1 MFTKR
6 TCGLPLICLV
16 CGDIARGI
24 NFDVMTCMSCKV
36 FFRRNIHKLNM
47 KLQCKFYNNC
57 KITKETRS
65 ICSACRLKKCFILG
79 MNPKLIRHWSYN
91 QFKSKHE
98 QLMMNTNQNNNQLPM
113 PLTLSLL
120 NNDRSNLTID
130 EWNLLSNIIHSY
142 DEANIIPQM
151 KYHLEQQSSL
161 PPKLRSKASQA
172 ILVFKVLLSTFQSFF
187 ERSSYFRNLSTKT
200 RQILIENNSEIA
212 GTLNSI
218 LVMREINALNNMTF
232 ITSCTTIYGD
242 DVIKK
247 SYHLTT
253 RLESNGIFVKLMILT
268 LAFSTNCSIVI
279 PHYTENRMTSS
290 SALSVFHIECI
301 LVTMFW
307 KYLIYHY
314 GFNGAVQSFNYL
326 IKCVLDIINCANE
339 MRNTYHENLVD
350 TLVEETKRS
359 LITEN

>member
-1 MFTKR
+1 MVTKR

-16 CGDIARGI
+16 CGDVARGI
-24 NFDVMTCMSCKV
+24 NYDVMTCVSCKI
-36 FFRRNIHKLNM
+36 FFRRHIVNSKIKF
-47 KLQCKFYNNC
+47 QCQFNNNC
-57 KITKETRS
+57 KITQRTRN
-65 ICSACRLKKCFILG
+65 ICSPCRLKKCLTLG
-79 MNPKLIRHWSYN
+79 MNPKLIRQWSYKKLRLKHDQLLKN
-91 QFKSKHE
+91 KNECQLSKP
-98 QLMMNTNQNNNQLPM
+98 LPI
-113 PLTLSLL
+113 SLL
-120 NNDRSNLTID
+120 NNDRSTLTKD
-130 EWNLLSNIIHSY
+130 EWNLLSNVIHAY

-314 GFNGAVQSFNYL
+314 GFSGAVRCFNHL
-326 IKCVLDIINCANE
+326 IKSVLDILYSANE

-359 LITEN
+359 LINEN

>member
-98 QLMMNTNQNNNQLPM
+98 QFMMNTNQNNNQLPM

-130 EWNLLSNIIHSY
+130 EWNLLSNIIH
-142 DEANIIPQM
+142 
-151 KYHLEQQSSL
+151 
-161 PPKLRSKASQA
+161 
-172 ILVFKVLLSTFQSFF
+172 
-187 ERSSYFRNLSTKT
+187 
-200 RQILIENNSEIA
+200 
-212 GTLNSI
+212 G
-218 LVMREINALNNMTF
+218 
-232 ITSCTTIYGD
+232 
-242 DVIKK
+242 
-247 SYHLTT
+247 
-253 RLESNGIFVKLMILT
+253 
-268 LAFSTNCSIVI
+268 
-279 PHYTENRMTSS
+279 
-290 SALSVFHIECI
+290 
-301 LVTMFW
+301 
-307 KYLIYHY
+307 
-314 GFNGAVQSFNYL
+314 
-326 IKCVLDIINCANE
+326 
-339 MRNTYHENLVD
+339 
-350 TLVEETKRS
+350 
-359 LITEN
+359 